1 MVEVNINYYQESK
14 DVKRI
19 ADANVYFVN
28 YTNYKEGDD
37 TTYVLNLNY

>member
-19 ADANVYFVN
+19 AEANVYFVN
-28 YTNYKEGDD
+28 YTKYVVGDD